1 MSDLV
6 VALIALIARVCQ
18 CCENARW
25 NKRSSRRVKTCLEGF
40 EKVLVRMRETGS
52 WEKHVEALWT
62 LRGALGEAE
71 AVLTRISGR
80 SKMAAMRY
88 AREDHRQLKDVEKKL
103 AQASDLLQVNLHV
116 SADQQA
122 NDFNEDLLELMRQS
136 ETENQTMH
144 QETQQQINKLTQ
156 MLKDHLDVNTL
167 TEQLSEVSV
176 AIDADDTV
184 TAADVGVFAKEA
196 LVVGVKSYKNS
207 PLRNTLNDATDVAEK
222 LKEMGFRVELS
233 LDPTLDEF
241 DKAQDAF
248 ESRLGPGVLAF
259 VFFSGHGCEYEGDN
273 YLFMK
278 ETPDGVDERRLE
290 RTATRVSALMDGIRS
305 REAAFTVL
313 VLDACR
319 SVRVTRLSREANTGG
334 LAEAKPT
341 KFKLKN
347 AGVVIAYATAPRETA
362 SDGTGKKD
370 GRNGFYTHH
379 LLKYLA
385 EEKPVRDMLEEVSF
399 AIVRESGGKQQP
411 WVHSWMGSKRAQRIQ
426 LAGVEWGSSG
436 PDMVEPEIVVQPG
449 IWESNPNKVQN
460 LFDAAK
466 DGNVALIKRLVDA
479 GADVNAVDEDA
490 QFKLGIIGEGS
501 VYTSKLTPLHYA
513 AGFDRVAAIRCLVI
527 ECNANVEAEDN
538 VEFRPLHYAALKD
551 NVAAIW
557 CLVNVCNANVEV
569 CSDGEFWRGTPL
581 IVAAWFGNAAAIR
594 CLVNECKANV
604 DGPERGAPLLCAATM
619 NNTAAIECLV
629 RECKANVEAGDQ
641 DGYTPL
647 HWAASHNN
655 VAAIR
660 FLVSEYKA
668 NVEAVSAS
676 ALCWGRTPLHLAANE
691 NNLAAIRCLV
701 NECQAN
707 VEAVDE
713 DGDKPLQRATQQKT
727 KQVLRELGAK
737 T

>member
-1 MSDLV
+1 
-6 VALIALIARVCQ
+6 
-18 CCENARW
+18 
-25 NKRSSRRVKTCLEGF
+25 
-40 EKVLVRMRETGS
+40 VLVRMRETGS

-71 AVLTRISGR
+71 AVLTRITGR
-80 SKMAAMRY
+80 SKMSAIRY

-122 NDFNEDLLELMRQS
+122 NDFNEDLLELMKIS
-136 ETENQTMH
+136 STDNHIMHTQT
-144 QETQQQINKLTQ
+144 QVQIAKLTQ

-167 TEQLSEVSV
+167 MEQLSEVSV
-176 AIDADDTV
+176 AIDADDKV

-196 LVVGVKSYKNS
+196 LVVGVKNYENS

-233 LDPTLDEF
+233 LDPTLDQF

-334 LAEAKPT
+334 LAETKPT
-341 KFKLKN
+341 KFRLKN

-362 SDGTGKKD
+362 SDGTGKTD

-385 EEKPVRDMLEEVSF
+385 EEQPVRDMLEEVSF

-449 IWESNPNKVQN
+449 TLESNPNKEQN
-460 LFDAAK
+460 LFDAAR

-479 GADVNAVDEDA
+479 GADVNAVNEDDY
-490 QFKLGIIGEGS
+490 FK
-501 VYTSKLTPLHYA
+501 YTALHKA
-513 AGFDRVAAIRCLVI
+513 AWHDKVAAIRCLVN
-527 ECNANVEAEDN
+527 ECNANVEAGDKDSKT
-538 VEFRPLHYAALKD
+538 PLHCAVRND
-551 NVAAIW
+551 GVAAIR
-557 CLVNVCNANVEV
+557 CLVNECNANVEAV
-569 CSDGEFWRGTPL
+569 DKNGETPL
-581 IVAAWFGNAAAIR
+581 HKAARDDKVAAIRCLVSEYNANVEAGDRYSVTPLHWAARNDKVAAIR

-604 DGPERGAPLLCAATM
+604 
-619 NNTAAIECLV
+619 
-629 RECKANVEAGDQ
+629 
-641 DGYTPL
+641 
-647 HWAASHNN
+647 
-655 VAAIR
+655 
-660 FLVSEYKA
+660 
-668 NVEAVSAS
+668 EAVDKNGA
-676 ALCWGRTPLHLAANE
+676 RPLHLAAA
-691 NNLAAIRCLV
+691 NNSVAAIRCLV
-701 NECQAN
+701 NEYNAN
-707 VEAVDE
+707 VEA
-713 DGDKPLQRATQQKT
+713 GDKDSETPLHWAARFDGVAAIRCLVNEYNANVKANCRFGTPLQRATQEET